1 MNSMI
6 FGLPLMFRCKL
17 KKCRQ
22 PYLLF
27 FKSITPS
34 LLVTQ
39 SSVSGI
45 SKTINFAR
53 EASVLP
59 SIHLFIR
66 FLLLKIDDDSEQ
78 DILDFPC
85 ILMLFAATIS
95 FLLIVSLLLAV
106 SPVSLSG
113 VFLSMKHFEFNSAA
127 LAVDN
132 EDLTMVSE
140 PTNSISLSSSEGLGM
155 GLARDLTMDLAVD
168 MLGSCDM
175 VTSLASA

>member
-1 MNSMI
+1 MGFHWSCFVQANPKSSKGT
-6 FGLPLMFRCKL
+6 FDVRCKL

-53 EASVLP
+53 EASVLA
-59 SIHLFIR
+59 SMHLFLR

-78 DILDFPC
+78 DILDIPC

-95 FLLIVSLLLAV
+95 LLLIVSLFLLAV

-113 VFLSMKHFEFNSAA
+113 VFGMKHFEFKSAA
-127 LAVDN
+127 VAVDN
-132 EDLTMVSE
+132 EDLTMVSK
-140 PTNSISLSSSEGLGM
+140 PTNSLFVVFLFTPWISP
-155 GLARDLTMDLAVD
+155 T
-168 MLGSCDM
+168 
-175 VTSLASA
+175 TPP